1 MAYLFDSKA
10 LYIKGLKYYK
20 SKDYKTAR
28 MFFNSSL
35 NGEFAKKAISALVKL
50 DIKEGRYLDAKK
62 RVINNMDSNS
72 PEYYV
77 LMALTNE
84 IQYNYS
90 KSLDLLI
97 KADKYSSVYY
107 YSKVKQ
113 AQVNL
118 ESGYF
123 PVFCKMV
130 DSLKKTT
137 YYNRSLFLKS
147 MYYILKKDYSSA
159 LNTLRKMDNKDVD
172 EGKALIIESANFLIR
187 YLLGNVS
194 ENDRI
199 SNELEHFKRILF
211 VNDNSVIISH
221 LKGSYVKDCAYSS
234 LNFLPGINY
243 SQLVEE
249 AQERIIGMNPDFHN
263 FDATYRMLL
272 PNSVGIVDGRE
283 VNGLQVR
290 TIVGT
295 DKIIGMYPF
304 EPCQDFDEDMESVN
318 ENLHRVL
325 NLK

>member
-1 MAYLFDSKA
+1 
-10 LYIKGLKYYK
+10 
-20 SKDYKTAR
+20 
-28 MFFNSSL
+28 
-35 NGEFAKKAISALVKL
+35 
-50 DIKEGRYLDAKK
+50 
-62 RVINNMDSNS
+62 
-72 PEYYV
+72 
-77 LMALTNE
+77 
-84 IQYNYS
+84 
-90 KSLDLLI
+90 
-97 KADKYSSVYY
+97 
-107 YSKVKQ
+107 
-113 AQVNL
+113 
-118 ESGYF
+118 
-123 PVFCKMV
+123 
-130 DSLKKTT
+130 
-137 YYNRSLFLKS
+137 

-290 TIVGT
+290 TIIGT
-295 DKIIGMYPF
+295 DKIIGMKPF